1 MVDIESFAT
10 DLQALIATLEAIEVH
25 GSRNMNMLLGCI
37 QKLQGMLIITEEAKK
52 NESSNN
58 V

>member
-10 DLQALIATLEAIEVH
+10 DLQALIATLEAIEVR
-25 GSRNMNMLLGCI
+25 GSNNMSMLLGCI
-37 QKLQGMLIITEEAKK
+37 QKLQGMLMITKEAKK

>member
-10 DLQALIATLEAIEVH
+10 DIQALIATLEAIEVH

-37 QKLQGMLIITEEAKK
+37 QKLQGMMIITEEAKK
-52 NESSNN
+52 NENSDHI
-58 V
+58 

>member
-1 MVDIESFAT
+1 MVDIDSFAT

-25 GSRNMNMLLGCI
+25 GSKNMSMMIGCI
-37 QKLQGMLIITEEAKK
+37 QKLQTMLTITEEAKR

-58 V
+58 I